1 MRFIV
6 NEERKIIFGWSPKC
20 GCTHVKKLIFYLEN
34 YRVDYVHNVK
44 MDTNFL
50 PRDLENYIIII
61 ITRNPYK
68 RLVSGFLDKYRL
80 NGQFRHL
87 WKIEKPLTIS
97 NFIDELLNNNFEAI
111 NCHHFIQQTKE
122 FFDEKILKHDKLI
135 IYDVGKIDYEYIGM
149 LFGKVVPDEI
159 INFRG
164 DHTTSYADS
173 VNIPV
178 YDLEI
183 DSYYECKPQLENF
196 YSEELKEKVY
206 SFYKSDFDFLESKG
220 FKYQCQNDNDLEIDN
235 SIAKFN
241 IKTYKTALRKKY
253 NSAIS
258 GTLS

>member
-1 MRFIV
+1 
-6 NEERKIIFGWSPKC
+6 
-20 GCTHVKKLIFYLEN
+20 
-34 YRVDYVHNVK
+34 
-44 MDTNFL
+44 
-50 PRDLENYIIII
+50 
-61 ITRNPYK
+61 
-68 RLVSGFLDKYRL
+68 
-80 NGQFRHL
+80 
-87 WKIEKPLTIS
+87 
-97 NFIDELLNNNFEAI
+97 
-111 NCHHFIQQTKE
+111 
-122 FFDEKILKHDKLI
+122 
-135 IYDVGKIDYEYIGM
+135 M

-164 DHTTSYADS
+164 DHTTRYVDS

-183 DSYYECKPQLENF
+183 DSYYECKPQMENF
-196 YSEELKEKVY
+196 YSEELKEKVQ

-258 GTLS
+258 ATLS